1 MKMNPNHIIIC
12 LDDEKIILD
21 SLRGELIRNF
31 GRKYNY
37 EFVDNPSEAID
48 MIREYQED
56 NETVILVITDW
67 LMPEMKGDEFM
78 IQVFRLYP
86 QIAMIMLTGQADE
99 SAILRAKNNANLFK
113 CISKPWN
120 EKELVSSIQQAI
132 QPTN

>member
-1 MKMNPNHIIIC
+1 MNPNHIIIC

-37 EFVDNPSEAID
+37 EFIDNPTEAIE
-48 MIREYQED
+48 MIKEYQDD

-67 LMPEMKGDEFM
+67 LMPGMKGDEFM
-78 IQVFRLYP
+78 IRVFGTYP

-99 SAILRAKNNANLFK
+99 AAILRAKNNANLFK
-113 CISKPWN
+113 CINKPWD
-120 EKELVSSIQQAI
+120 EKELVSSIREAI
-132 QPTN
+132 QQVN